1 MAVTAPDA
9 APYGRM
15 WMIVVPAE
23 TQGIE
28 IIRNVA
34 VLGERDDLDEGIH
47 GYVRYNQVRVQLDA
61 MLGGPGE
68 GCKVHQSRLGGGRV
82 HHAMTKVGG
91 WRGAFDIMSERALSR
106 TTQGETLARTQAV
119 TPVNAEPRPEKIP

>member
-1 MAVTAPDA
+1 MAVTDPDA
-9 APYGRM
+9 TPYERM
-15 WMIVVPAE
+15 SMIVVPAE

-47 GYVRYNQVRVQLDA
+47 GYVRYNQVRVPLDA

-68 GCKVHQSRLGGGRV
+68 GFKVAQSRLGGGRV
-82 HHAMTKVGG
+82 HHAM
-91 WRGAFDIMSERALSR
+91 RSEEHTSELQSLMRISYA
-106 TTQGETLARTQAV
+106 
-119 TPVNAEPRPEKIP
+119 